1 MLEASPDSAS
11 QQEKPHQR
19 FEALIERV
27 WVKCLSDFIVV

>member
-27 WVKCLSDFIVV
+27 CESNAFLTSL